1 MSQEQKATHLGPGAY
16 EPHPAS
22 PHVGHGGTSFE
33 GGDAR
38 PSIVVWSLAIIAGVL
53 VVVFLIT
60 VPIQKYLYDANPQ
73 GQLPSPLAPDRVV
86 PPTPQLEVHPWETLP
101 ALRAHEDQVLT
112 GYSREADGRVHIP
125 IDRAMDAVVPRL
137 KIGTNAEPG
146 ATTPGGGGREFA
158 GSVSTLPVPPRGPKI
173 QGEIRKHAQK

>member
-1 MSQEQKATHLGPGAY
+1 MSHEHKASHLGPDPY
-16 EPHPAS
+16 EPHSTSLHA
-22 PHVGHGGTSFE
+22 GHGGTSFE

-38 PSIVVWSLAIIAGVL
+38 PSIVIWSLAIIAGML

-60 VPIQKYLYDANPQ
+60 IPIQKYLYDTNPQ

-86 PPTPQLEVHPWETLP
+86 PPSPLLEVHPWETLP

-112 GYSREADGRVHIP
+112 GYTRDADGHVHIP

-137 KIGTNAEPG
+137 KIGPNAEVG
-146 ATTPGGGGREFA
+146 TTTPGGAGREFS
-158 GSVSTLPVPPRGPKI
+158 GSVKTLPTPSRGPKI